1 MSKMN
6 GFMIKNNDTGEE
18 TWIELNDETKN
29 KDIDEEQY

>member
-1 MSKMN
+1 
-6 GFMIKNNDTGEE
+6 MIKNNDTGEE